1 MPQQEPKQDKKPGI
15 KSKPGIGG
23 ILKGIVE
30 KGTVAPKVTPK
41 APAKPEALP
50 EKKTPPAKVVTKV
63 VTKPTPKKSA
73 VKEEPKKA
81 EAPSSEGEDYG
92 FGGKEYVERNYKRVT
107 NDSTSKGDDD
117 VYFRSGL
124 YKRKGGDVFPTDKY
138 NELKNN
144 GKLKAYIKEF
154 NRRDSIADKVNTERS
169 KKVTYNLADKRNAE
183 MIKKDVVNSLKNFK

>member
-1 MPQQEPKQDKKPGI
+1 MPQQEPKKSAPPKKAMPGVGGVI
-15 KSKPGIGG
+15 RGIISGG
-23 ILKGIVE
+23 AS
-30 KGTVAPKVTPK
+30 APKVTPK

-63 VTKPTPKKSA
+63 VTKTAPKKVVA
-73 VKEEPKKA
+73 KEEPKKA
-81 EAPSSEGEDYG
+81 EEPMVEDEDW
-92 FGGKEYVERNYKRVT
+92 GGKEYVERAYKPVT

-183 MIKKDVVNSLKNFK
+183 IIKKDVVNSLKNFK